1 MVRIVPYLM
10 FLWFPVVF
18 ALFAKLPK
26 HRAVLV
32 AFIAG
37 VLFLPGILDKKIN
50 ADAPDPVPVPYV
62 PLTKQNTICLAILLA
77 TAIFERK
84 RLLAFRPSWVDVP
97 MILWCLCPFLSSLAN
112 DATPDGTS
120 PAYDGFSQARA
131 QTLTWGVPWFIGRFY
146 FADGKRFRELLFA
159 IVLGGL
165 VYVPF
170 CLIESRL
177 SPQFHKW
184 VYGYEQH
191 DFIQAVRPDGYRPTV
206 FMEHGLAVGMWLVAA
221 GIIAF
226 WLWLGCGER
235 RLKIAGQAVPMALAA
250 IVLLVTTVIIK
261 STGAL
266 ALGMLGMIALV
277 ASRRVGV
284 LVALAVLLAVP
295 PLYIFGRTSAGKDAT
310 GWLRMKFS
318 KWETEDEA
326 ELESLE
332 RHAVQ
337 KPMVGWGSWTSEDV
351 INRVSESSNPDRA
364 KSLEFR
370 LINEDRLMERA
381 DQRPWFGWAGWNRA
395 AILVTEDPQEPDKDL
410 VTADGYWIITLANR
424 GWFGL
429 AALYSAML
437 LPVVRIMFRHP
448 WKPGPHITFAP
459 AVGAAVFVAIYMI
472 DDLSNAMFNP
482 VYVLLAGS
490 LAGWTGEAK
499 PVLQRSRL
507 AGQFKANATRP
518 RFLRPTAAR
527 LRAGLRR

>member
-1 MVRIVPYLM
+1 
-10 FLWFPVVF
+10 
-18 ALFAKLPK
+18 
-26 HRAVLV
+26 
-32 AFIAG
+32 
-37 VLFLPGILDKKIN
+37 
-50 ADAPDPVPVPYV
+50 
-62 PLTKQNTICLAILLA
+62 
-77 TAIFERK
+77 
-84 RLLAFRPSWVDVP
+84 
-97 MILWCLCPFLSSLAN
+97 LCPFFSSLAN
-112 DATPDGTS
+112 NAPPDGTS

-131 QTLTWGVPWFIGRFY
+131 QTLAWGVPWLIGRFY
-146 FADGKRFRELLFA
+146 FTDAARFRELLFA
-159 IVLGGL
+159 IVIGGL

-221 GIIAF
+221 GLMSF
-226 WLWLGCGER
+226 WLWWGSGER
-235 RLKIAGQAVPMALAA
+235 RLKLAGQYVPMAAA
-250 IVLLVTTVIIK
+250 TVVLLATTVIIK

-266 ALGMLGMIALV
+266 ALGVLGMVVLV
-277 ASRRVGV
+277 VSRRLSVA
-284 LVALAVLLAVP
+284 VALAVLLAVP

-326 ELESLE
+326 ELESLD
-332 RHAVQ
+332 RKAVQ
-337 KPMVGWGSWTSEDV
+337 KPMVGWGWWTSEDV
-351 INRVSESSNPDRA
+351 IDRISDSSNRDRA

-381 DQRPWFGWAGWNRA
+381 AQQPWFGWGGWNRA

-429 AALYSAML
+429 AALYAAML
-437 LPVVRIMFRHP
+437 LPVVRILFRHP
-448 WKPGPHITFAP
+448 STPGPHVYYAP
-459 AVGAAVFVAIYMI
+459 AVAAAVFVTLYMI

-482 VYVLLAGS
+482 VYVLLAGA
-490 LAGWTGEAK
+490 LASWTGEVKSAL
-499 PVLQRSRL
+499 PAPRL
-507 AGQFKANATRP
+507 SGRVKTSSPEP
-518 RFLRPTAAR
+518 RRHRRGAPRWRTAAYP
-527 LRAGLRR
+527 LR